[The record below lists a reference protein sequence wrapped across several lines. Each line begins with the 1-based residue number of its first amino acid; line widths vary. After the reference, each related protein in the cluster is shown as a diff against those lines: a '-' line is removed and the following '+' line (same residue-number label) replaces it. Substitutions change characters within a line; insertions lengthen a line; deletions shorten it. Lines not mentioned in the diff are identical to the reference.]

1 MASSSSTPRTDK
13 MKFKSPPTFEG
24 KRKDLNNFL
33 VKCNLYFNYQEG
45 VSPKEKILFI
55 MYLLDGRVADWRN
68 TKVTKYNTTPT
79 KWNNY
84 DAFTK
89 ELKDTWGEVDES
101 GMALHRLFHFKK
113 FAKTPLNE
121 YVARVDQD
129 LIQSGITDNKM
140 KAHLLLLGL
149 PTTMKERLRYGGA
162 PTTYTALR
170 DCILDLE
177 VANKIYSDFKFTH
190 DPDAM
195 QVD

>member
-1 MASSSSTPRTDK
+1 MASSSTPRTDK

-33 VKCNLYFNYQEG
+33 VKCNLYFNYQG

-55 MYLLDGRVADWRN
+55 MYLLNGQVTDWRN
-68 TKVTKYNTTPT
+68 TKVTEYNATPT

-121 YVARVDQD
+121 YVAWVDQD
-129 LIQSGITDNKM
+129 LIQSGIRNDKTSGYQKVDLKENHEGSLIHKT
-140 KAHLLLLGL
+140 KEKGKEKHAESGL
-149 PTTMKERLRYGGA
+149 
-162 PTTYTALR
+162 
-170 DCILDLE
+170 
-177 VANKIYSDFKFTH
+177 
-190 DPDAM
+190 
-195 QVD
+195 